1 MKNKHTL
8 QVKRQEKDKKT
19 DFISIVLL
27 SENYGYRMKSYGPMS
42 LLKIENT
49 SLIEKQINVIK
60 SYFINYEIILCCG
73 FETKKTVDFI
83 KTKFANENI
92 RIIENQ
98 IYSNSNSCESARLCL
113 NNTMNHKVLLLHGDL
128 ILSTGMFKQLDFR
141 KNSILVQDEN
151 RYKNFIVSA
160 IQNEDKLNNLCL
172 GGKNDFWTDCLYLH
186 DNDSVNRL
194 SSIINNPDYKNKFLF
209 EALNDLVKT
218 TNIKICKNK
227 LKPVM
232 KINNIKSLKDYI
244 HNENSNSELRK

>member
-8 QVKRQEKDKKT
+8 EVKRQIKDKKT
-19 DFISIVLL
+19 DFISIIIL

-42 LLKIENT
+42 LLQIENT
-49 SLIEKQINVIK
+49 SLIEKQIRVIK

-83 KTKFANENI
+83 KNKFPNENI

-98 IYSNSNSCESARLCL
+98 VYSNSNSCESARLCL
-113 NNTMNHKVLLLHGDL
+113 NNTMNHRVLLLHGDL
-128 ILSTGMFKQLDFR
+128 VISTDMFSQLDF
-141 KNSILVQDEN
+141 KQNSILVQDDN
-151 RYKNFIVSA
+151 TYKNFIVSA
-160 IQNEDKLNNLCL
+160 IENNSNLNNFCL
-172 GGKNDFWTDCLYLH
+172 GGKNHFWTDCLYLN
-186 DNDSVNRL
+186 DNDSVSRL

-218 TNIKICKNK
+218 TKIKICKNK
-227 LKPVM
+227 NKPVY

-244 HNENSNSELRK
+244 NNENINPKLR